1 MVRKLSP
8 KPKNTNLVEE
18 IKESQIHKAT
28 DILTEAAQIVGDNSD
43 KHGDTEASFTMIA
56 EMWSVYIKN
65 VAIIRGWTEV
75 SASDVAQMMVL
86 LKIARSAYGHGKD
99 NYVDAAGYTS
109 LAGMLQVKGTKD
121 DR

>member
-1 MVRKLSP
+1 MVKKP
-8 KPKNTNLVEE
+8 KPNLVEE
-18 IKESQIHKAT
+18 IKESQIDKAT
-28 DILTEAAQIVGDNSD
+28 TILQKAIGIVNVNTD

-109 LAGMLQVKGTKD
+109 LAGMLQTKVGKD
-121 DR
+121 D